1 MSATPP
7 VNAPVGPTLA
17 IPETPRRRWGG
28 WLLLALGLAAGGV
41 GLGWQLG
48 LLDLKRLIAGQAVE
62 LSTLEVDEGPLMA
75 VVMETGT
82 LESADNA
89 TIRCKVEALMG
100 QVGGVAGQ
108 AAGEAGGRGGAAGQA
123 GGAAGQ
129 QPGQPGQPGQ
139 AGAQGGMSKTKGAAK
154 SRRRRRV
161 QDRE

>member
-1 MSATPP
+1 M
-7 VNAPVGPTLA
+7 
-17 IPETPRRRWGG
+17 
-28 WLLLALGLAAGGV
+28 LALGLAAGGV

-108 AAGEAGGRGGAAGQA
+108 AAGQAGGRGGTAGQA
-123 GGAAGQ
+123 GAARRGNSPVNRGNPARRALRAACPRRKGPRNRTTAPAHCKTGSSAGSERGA
-129 QPGQPGQPGQ
+129 
-139 AGAQGGMSKTKGAAK
+139 
-154 SRRRRRV
+154 
-161 QDRE
+161 